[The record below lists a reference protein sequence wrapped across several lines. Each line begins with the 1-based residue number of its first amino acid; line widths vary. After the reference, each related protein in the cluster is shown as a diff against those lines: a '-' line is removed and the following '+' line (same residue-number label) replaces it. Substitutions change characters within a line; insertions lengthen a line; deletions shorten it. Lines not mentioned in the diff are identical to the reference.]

1 MFMQVVNIVTAAICS
16 VDCLSV
22 PLSSWCKHIL
32 DFRTP
37 KKLLGWSS
45 EGIRSGRVM
54 LFAFGI
60 LTIRC
65 RFVFQTQKG
74 RVTRKTWSQ
83 VEGYY

>member
-1 MFMQVVNIVTAAICS
+1 MLKQVVNIVTAVIYS

-37 KKLLGWSS
+37 KKLLELSS
-45 EGIRSGRVM
+45 QGIRSGQAM

-60 LTIRC
+60 WR
-65 RFVFQTQKG
+65 RFDADLFSRPKREGQLG
-74 RVTRKTWSQ
+74 RQ